1 MTLRPGTNW
10 CGNRG
15 EWPYVELATPS
26 SFGCSYVREL
36 FKPSSH
42 GVVRSWIDGLGEED
56 FTNFSSILRAIS
68 CAVEEKE
75 QGGMYAPCSALV
87 PYVLACV
94 ESTLGEAHRVI
105 LPTAA
110 SCYTLR
116 IRAHKAKRSFGSV
129 PLVGSLTYQ
138 HARSPPRC
146 TEVIFLQ
153 LLLTL
158 QL

>member
-75 QGGMYAPCSALV
+75 QGGMYAPCSTLAPYVLHVSNPLWERRGNFYQQRPVAMLFAFGRIKPSEALV
-87 PYVLACV
+87 P
-94 ESTLGEAHRVI
+94 
-105 LPTAA
+105 
-110 SCYTLR
+110 
-116 IRAHKAKRSFGSV
+116 
-129 PLVGSLTYQ
+129 
-138 HARSPPRC
+138 
-146 TEVIFLQ
+146 FL
-153 LLLTL
+153 
-158 QL
+158 